1 MKTAASL
8 LSIPFFLS
16 HFAAL
21 VAGIDCKQT
30 VPVNGKKY
38 DLSKLDSVHSVYSLD
53 ESKPPSVSNTTWNVN
68 ICRPLPIDKK
78 IPQVDQCDQGTTGG

>member
-16 HFAAL
+16 HLTTLVAAL
-21 VAGIDCKQT
+21 DCKQT
-30 VPVNGKKY
+30 VPVNGRKY

-53 ESKPPSVSNTTWNVN
+53 ESKAPSMSNTTWSVN
-68 ICRPLPIDKK
+68 ICRPIPIDKK
-78 IPQVDQCDQGTTGG
+78 IPKGDQCAQGTTGT